1 MKFKHYI
8 TKNKIN
14 EDVDIIEEGAVAW
27 EELTQF
33 YKMASKE
40 EVAKMVSF
48 VKKEN
53 WEEFRKLIY
62 SVIGVR
68 LK

>member
-8 TKNKIN
+8 TKNKID
-14 EDVDIIEEGAVAW
+14 ESIDFIEEGAVAW
-27 EELTQF
+27 EELTEF
-33 YKMASKE
+33 YKTANKDE
-40 EVAKMVSF
+40 LAKMVSF

-53 WEEFRKLIY
+53 WEEFKKLIY
-62 SVIGVR
+62 SVIGVK